1 VCTIWFHF
9 SSIKY
14 SPHSFYWFFFHF
26 LDKFYFSISSL
37 IILLHLIFIP
47 DLILILLITI
57 FFFWI
62 TGNFTYWFLRVCLIW
77 SNLVS
82 WSGSWVL
89 KIDSFWLYFFNFIL
103 RYRLLGLQ
111 FMIFFTFLW
120 GYHNLIS
127 QVMG

>member
-14 SPHSFYWFFFHF
+14 SPHSFYWFFFS
-26 LDKFYFSISSL
+26 FSWY
-37 IILLHLIFIP
+37 ILFFNFIP
-47 DLILILLITI
+47 YYIIAFNFYTWFDPHSFDYY
-57 FFFWI
+57 FFFWV

-103 RYRLLGLQ
+103 RYRLLSLQ